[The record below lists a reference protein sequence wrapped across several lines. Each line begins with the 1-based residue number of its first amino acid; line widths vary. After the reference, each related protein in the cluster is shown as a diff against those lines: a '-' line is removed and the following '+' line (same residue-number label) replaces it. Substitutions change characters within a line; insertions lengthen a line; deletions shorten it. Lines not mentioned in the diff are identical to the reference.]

1 MALRLELIEDYPNA
15 VIQTWQGIHNEI
27 LPWCMAESDAIVSTV
42 VDKFFQAQ
50 YLREIACHEFEQ
62 ILFNAAEKLYITIK
76 SNFNIVQRHRGVQI
90 RAQTL
95 RKAIGANPNGINY
108 LRSDTSMYIMKPMSG
123 Q

>member
-1 MALRLELIEDYPNA
+1 M
-15 VIQTWQGIHNEI
+15 IQTWQGIHNEI

-50 YLREIACHEFEQ
+50 YLREIACHESEH

-90 RAQTL
+90 RSQTL